1 MSRAADGTSAIQDLD
16 FSSLRSQL
24 GSLAAVSA
32 EDGLFIPHFCPKLV
46 NTNVLLYP
54 FRFFFA
60 LMLLQLLQGVP
71 ICPCSFWI
79 RQCST
84 IYLYLLCINSMHG
97 ISLLLIIFLLLFFQY
112 FCSV

>member
-32 EDGLFIPHFCPKLV
+32 EDGLFIPLFCPKLV
-46 NTNVLLYP
+46 NNVLLYP

-79 RQCST
+79 RQCAT